1 MKWLTGNWGLKIVSL
16 LLAVGLW
23 YYAVGEEEVGMT
35 RRIPLEIKVQN
46 PQISIMKAPAS
57 MVQVTLA
64 APRSLLSALASEK
77 IHAVHVIKPDV
88 KTAGDYTFRLEP
100 GEIKLPSSQIRV
112 LKIEP
117 ETVRVTLDE
126 VITKKIKVN
135 PQFLGEPAFGYKVT
149 KEEIQLDPN
158 AVLIEGPKGQL
169 EKLEGA
175 DTEPIDLVG
184 RMRPFR
190 RNIVLKL
197 PDNVKSLSEK
207 LIDAYVPIHEE
218 FAEKNFEQVP
228 VKILESKD
236 ENDLSVEIEPAAVS
250 FVLKGSK
257 RLLEKLSF
265 DTLLVYVD
273 ISGQGEGEHELPV
286 KMVLPEEVTLKDE
299 GPVLVKIKMK
309 KP

>member
-1 MKWLTGNWGLKIVSL
+1 MKWLTGNWGLKTVSL

-23 YYAVGEEEVGMT
+23 YYAVGEEEVGVT
-35 RRIPLEIKVQN
+35 RRVPLEIKVQN
-46 PQISIMKAPAS
+46 PQISIMKVS
-57 MVQVTLA
+57 TNVVQITLA

-158 AVLIEGPKGQL
+158 AVLVEGPKGQL
-169 EKLEGA
+169 EKLEEA

-184 RMRPFR
+184 RIRPFR
-190 RNIVLKL
+190 RNVGLSL
-197 PDNVKSLSEK
+197 PENVKSLNEK

-218 FAEKNFEQVP
+218 FAEKTFEKVP

-236 ENDLSVEIEPAAVS
+236 ENNLSVEIEPPAVS
-250 FVLKGSK
+250 FILKGSK
-257 RLLEKLSF
+257 RLLEKLTPE
-265 DTLLVYVD
+265 TLLVYVD
-273 ISGQGEGEHELPV
+273 ISGRSEGEHEIPV
-286 KMVLPEEVTLKDE
+286 SMVLPEEVAPKDE
-299 GPVLVKIKMK
+299 APLSVKVRMK
-309 KP
+309 KV